1 MIIYRQK
8 MYGAFPTSWGKEI
21 IAKAKK
27 GKLGPYE
34 RECLRTYRYGLGCDS
49 SNGVNKFINSR
60 GIKPNIYSDSG
71 SLQKRAKEVLEESN
85 YFKQRRDEIY
95 EPRKIDYFIENGG
108 RGEDEVKSM
117 LKEAAAT
124 TERGRKLLA
133 EQKQRRIDALN
144 KEVENKK
151 SSNILSGWFGRN

>member
-8 MYGAFPTSWGKEI
+8 MYGAFPASWGKEL

-27 GKLGPYE
+27 GKLNPYE
-34 RECLRTYRYGLGCDS
+34 KESLKTYRYGLGYDS

-60 GIKPNIYSDSG
+60 GTKPNIYRDSG
-71 SLQKRAKEVLEESN
+71 SLQKQAKEVLEESN
-85 YFKQRRDEIY
+85 YFKRRRDEIY
-95 EPRKIDYFIENGG
+95 EPRRIDYFIENGS
-108 RGEDEVKSM
+108 RGEDKVKSK
-117 LKEAAAT
+117 LIESAAT

-144 KEVENKK
+144 KEIENKK
-151 SSNILSGWFGRN
+151 SSNILSKIIG